1 MKGAL
6 HFKRENRRE
15 HDTKVSVPVSTNS
28 YTVMSRLSAM
38 ATNDDLII
46 IYETAVDDML
56 EIPDLGLVLE
66 FTSLDISDQRF
77 SWVRA

>member
-1 MKGAL
+1 
-6 HFKRENRRE
+6 
-15 HDTKVSVPVSTNS
+15 
-28 YTVMSRLSAM
+28 M
-38 ATNDDLII
+38 ATNDALII

-77 SWVRA
+77 SWVRG